1 MATHDGP
8 ERPCAEC
15 LALPTPRDV
24 LCVVGSGRDESA
36 RFAMIPLWLWFVVIM
51 VIGMALWALWF
62 GVELRVVVVLLVAVP
77 VILGLWITLDR
88 LEQRT
93 EGGKDDAS
101 LGRERVVMRLVHR
114 GPLHPFIS
122 AGGPPLPRRRP
133 LATEMGRWRW
143 RLWFLGMG
151 QSERLRSR
159 MSPSDRDRY
168 DAEIDRMLEDAR
180 RRRSGRAPKE
190 TIGATPNCRI
200 CGCERLGASGAS
212 ADRPI
217 RLRWEPASCCGACGA
232 DDPDPV
238 LVGRRSPRSVP
249 TALWSATGFGMIG
262 LGGAVV
268 LMVLLG
274 IDVARGRTSWLSF
287 AILAPIML
295 AVMVIPCV
303 HLIRIVW
310 PWRHRDAGDQVWT
323 LRDAWCEIEEGT
335 KRRAV
340 PWSSL
345 EPAEGIVAMDSRGER
360 RKGWP
365 GIRIRR
371 HDALDEVIVVPNAS
385 DRDAWLEAARRRI
398 ALLETRSTGVSEEP
412 GPLGPPDLSL
422 PQLGWAKRQAT

>member
-1 MATHDGP
+1 
-8 ERPCAEC
+8 
-15 LALPTPRDV
+15 
-24 LCVVGSGRDESA
+24 
-36 RFAMIPLWLWFVVIM
+36 
-51 VIGMALWALWF
+51 
-62 GVELRVVVVLLVAVP
+62 
-77 VILGLWITLDR
+77 
-88 LEQRT
+88 
-93 EGGKDDAS
+93 
-101 LGRERVVMRLVHR
+101 
-114 GPLHPFIS
+114 
-122 AGGPPLPRRRP
+122 
-133 LATEMGRWRW
+133 
-143 RLWFLGMG
+143 
-151 QSERLRSR
+151 
-159 MSPSDRDRY
+159 
-168 DAEIDRMLEDAR
+168 
-180 RRRSGRAPKE
+180 
-190 TIGATPNCRI
+190 
-200 CGCERLGASGAS
+200 
-212 ADRPI
+212 
-217 RLRWEPASCCGACGA
+217 
-232 DDPDPV
+232 
-238 LVGRRSPRSVP
+238 VP

-268 LMVLLG
+268 IMVLLG

-303 HLIRIVW
+303 HLIRVVW

-345 EPAEGIVAMDSRGER
+345 EPADGIVAMDSRGER

-412 GPLGPPDLSL
+412 GPPDLGL
-422 PQLGWAKRQAT
+422 PQPGRAKRQAT